1 VPEKVSPRLN
11 SEIHVRISILGRNIF
26 EPPRFMS
33 CSQAAQQ
40 LMVIAQKRKNA
51 EKDESSLNLNE
62 STCCVAVARV
72 GADDQALVTTT
83 LGELSKES
91 IDMGKPLH
99 SLVIPG
105 KMHYLEEEAIK
116 VHKL

>member
-1 VPEKVSPRLN
+1 
-11 SEIHVRISILGRNIF
+11 
-26 EPPRFMS
+26 MT

-40 LMVIAQKRKNA
+40 LVATAERRKS
-51 EKDESSLNLNE
+51 EPDTPVPLDS

-72 GADDQALVTTT
+72 GADDQKLVTTT
-83 LGELSKES
+83 LGELAQGL
-91 IDMGKPLH
+91 DLGKPLH

-116 VHKL
+116 AHQL